1 MVVYIKVNF
10 WSTAQGIRVI
20 EPWLQI
26 RFFCLMNLKNPIEE
40 KYFLL
45 PTSISACL
53 IKRRA
58 NLCHTEQTNDSAKE
72 TSSSLFKSANSVGWI
87 SRMEHFCS
95 SDFREEED
103 RIERYVHTKT
113 RKELISKCE
122 HVLIREHCE
131 MMWGAFKFCSTFIR
145 MRTCGACML
154 CSHVSWKAWSHC
166 ERYESHVRR
175 ARLSAIKYPYS
186 PPHWHPKKESH
197 YKSQLIRLELFKIH
211 EVEKFLSKY
220 EY

>member
-45 PTSISACL
+45 PTSISARL

-58 NLCHTEQTNDSAKE
+58 NLCHTERTNDSAKE

-122 HVLIREHCE
+122 HVLIREHSE
-131 MMWGAFKFCSTFIR
+131 MMWGSFQILLDFHQDEDLRR
-145 MRTCGACML
+145 MYAMLSRIPESLEPLRKTRVSRSASRVVSDLRTGR
-154 CSHVSWKAWSHC
+154 WRW
-166 ERYESHVRR
+166 R
-175 ARLSAIKYPYS
+175 
-186 PPHWHPKKESH
+186 
-197 YKSQLIRLELFKIH
+197 
-211 EVEKFLSKY
+211 
-220 EY
+220 